1 MLMLDPFSRCPL
13 ACVRSHTSY
22 IGFQFF
28 PCALTRFV
36 VAGPATPFAMTGGV
50 EMEPEAALMQGEV
63 APFASAAGLSG
74 R

>member
-1 MLMLDPFSRCPL
+1 VLMLDPFSRCPL
-13 ACVRSHTSY
+13 VCVRSHTSY

-28 PCALTRFV
+28 PCANRV
-36 VAGPATPFAMTGGV
+36 CRSWAATPFAMTGGV
-50 EMEPEAALMQGEV
+50 EMEPEAPLVQSEV